1 LQKLDCFTGKSAT
14 GLISTSR
21 SMTKLPNLAVLI
33 GASVKYR
40 WLVWNPAL
48 FTGVIAWGRK
58 ESSVVALKYAKR
70 HGLSLLRLEDG
81 FIRSVGLGS
90 EDPPLSIVMDD
101 LGIYYDAASPSRL
114 EYFVASKHSHAQLL
128 RARKLI
134 DLWRAKRVS
143 KYNHAQEYQQALPER
158 YVLVADQTF
167 GDSSIAYGLA
177 DSSSFQCMLASAL
190 LEYPGCT
197 ILLKVHPEV
206 MLGHKQG
213 HFELSTVMQN
223 PRVQLLDEDVHPV
236 KLIEHAQALYTVTS
250 QIGFEGLLWGK
261 PVHTFGM
268 PFYAGWGLTFDAL
281 PALERRNLSSLESLV
296 YAALIDYPRYIDP
309 ETYIRC
315 EVERVV
321 EWMGVQREM
330 CDISRNEA
338 DLYCVETCVYALGFS
353 SWKRSV
359 VRQCFPDSKVVF
371 IAHAAD
377 VPVAGVLAV
386 WGLKLVLGEL
396 AADVKIIRLED
407 GFLRSVGL
415 GADLIR
421 PMSWVVDGRGIYYD
435 ATRPSDL
442 EYLLSN
448 KTFSTDLLK
457 RADLL
462 RARLVVEGVTKYNVG
477 INGWQRPAQLEKVIL
492 VPGQVE
498 SDASLAYGAP
508 GICTNMGLL
517 KAVRLANPSAY
528 IVYKPHPDV
537 VAGLRSKGVGETEA
551 LSYCDEQ
558 LVNVDM
564 GELLIQVDEV
574 HVMTSLAGFE
584 ALLRDKTVVC
594 YGQPFYSGW
603 GLTQDIIPNSRR
615 GRRLLLDELVAGA
628 LIEYPLYLSRTQDKL
643 ISPEQSLDELLL
655 WRDKVGKNTP
665 WWRTLFRVVL
675 RNIVGV
681 R

>member
-1 LQKLDCFTGKSAT
+1 MQKLDCFTENESI
-14 GLISTSR
+14 GLIVTSR
-21 SMTKLPNLAVLI
+21 ALAKLPNLAVLI
-33 GASVKYR
+33 GASVRYH
-40 WLVWNPAL
+40 WLVWNPAS
-48 FTGVIAWGRK
+48 FDGVIAWGRK
-58 ESSVVALKYAKR
+58 TSSRSALKYAQR
-70 HGLSLLRLEDG
+70 HGLRLLHLEDG
-81 FIRSVGLGS
+81 FIRSVGLGR

-101 LGIYYDAASPSRL
+101 LGIYYDAITPSRL
-114 EYFVASKHSHAQLL
+114 EYFVAFKHSTDQLL

-134 DLWRAKRVS
+134 DLWRATRVS

-190 LEYPGCT
+190 LEYPDCT

-206 MLGHKQG
+206 ILGHKQG

-321 EWMGVQREM
+321 EWMGMQREM
-330 CDISRNEA
+330 CDISRNKA
-338 DLYCVETCVYALGFS
+338 DLSCVETCVYALDFS

-359 VRQCFPDSKVVF
+359 ARQCFPNAKVVF
-371 IAHAAD
+371 IVHAAD
-377 VPVAGVLAV
+377 VPVAGLLAV
-386 WGLKLVLGEL
+386 WGVKPVLGEL

-421 PMSWVVDGRGIYYD
+421 PMSWVVDERGIYYD

-442 EYLLSN
+442 EHLLSHQI
-448 KTFSTDLLK
+448 FSAELLK

-462 RARLVVEGVTKYNVG
+462 RARLVATGVTKYNVG
-477 INGWQRPAQLEKVIL
+477 VDAWRRPAQIERIIL

-508 GICTNMGLL
+508 GICTNIGLL
-517 KAVRLANPSAY
+517 QAVRLANPSAY

-537 VAGLRSKGVGETEA
+537 IAGLRSKGVGESEA
-551 LSYCDEQ
+551 LLYCDEQ
-558 LVNVDM
+558 LINVDM
-564 GELLIQVDEV
+564 GELLMQIDEV
-574 HVMTSLAGFE
+574 HVMTSLAGLE
-584 ALLRDKTVVC
+584 ALLRNKIVVC

-603 GLTQDIIPNSRR
+603 GLTQDVIPNLRR
-615 GRRLLLDELVAGA
+615 GRPLLLDELVAGA

-655 WRDKVGKNTP
+655 WRDQAGRNTP
-665 WWRTLFRVVL
+665 WWRKLFRVVL